1 MPKSLLLHICC
12 SPCLCHP
19 LQALADEGFSVAG
32 LWYNPNVHPYTEYA
46 ARRESLAKYA
56 DAKGLK
62 VDYLDEYPLEQIVSL
77 LSKDRCL
84 ACYRLRLERTALTA
98 RDKGYK
104 VFSTTLLYSIYQKHE
119 LVRDAGQEAGR
130 KNGVEFIYRD
140 FRTGWQEGRE
150 EAKVLG
156 LYRQTYCGCIF
167 SERDRFLHK

>member
-1 MPKSLLLHICC
+1 MPNLLLHICC

-77 LSKDRCL
+77 LSKDRCQ
-84 ACYRLRLERTALTA
+84 ACYRLRLERTAAEAVRRGLTA
-98 RDKGYK
+98 
-104 VFSTTLLYSIYQKHE
+104 FSSTLLYSIHQQHE
-119 LVRDAGQEAGR
+119 LVRAAGEEM
-130 KNGVEFIYRD
+130 GVKYSIVFLYRD
-140 FRTGWQEGRE
+140 FRPGWQKGRE
-150 EAKVLG
+150 MAREAG
-156 LYRQTYCGCIF
+156 LYRQQYCGCIF